1 MVLKGADLDGG
12 GVGQRTPEVFARA
25 RPHLQPVRI
34 MDGPAKIVEA
44 PPPCRTEEE
53 HAAHRRNARRLDGC
67 AGEEPRPDIDDCRC
81 AGVDRHVIS
90 AGHAL
95 AVEQRMD
102 LNGLR
107 TRSEE
112 HTAELQPLMRTSYA
126 VFCLQKK
133 N

>member
-1 MVLKGADLDGG
+1 
-12 GVGQRTPEVFARA
+12 
-25 RPHLQPVRI
+25 

-107 TRSEE
+107 TRLGLFEPEGPEERKLLLRPDGADRKRSEE
-112 HTAELQPLMRTSYA
+112 HTSELQALMR
-126 VFCLQKK
+126 